1 MNLKRIVAMRIILAS
16 TSLSRKKVLEKLAIP
31 FECVPPICDETPL
44 VNESAQQLVVRLA
57 NAKAQSLVAN
67 YPDSLIIGS
76 DQVGVLDDQIVC
88 KPHTVENAQQQ
99 LKNSSGKA
107 FYFYTGMTV
116 IDTRTRQSQTICEPF
131 KVTFRR
137 LTDAEID
144 AYIAKEMPL
153 QCAGSFKCDELGITL
168 FDKLEGDDINSL
180 VGLPL
185 IKLNKIMIDMGCNP
199 LLL

>member
-1 MNLKRIVAMRIILAS
+1 MEFKRTVKMRIILAS
-16 TSLSRKKVLEKLAIP
+16 TSLSRKKVLDKLAIP

-44 VNESAQQLVVRLA
+44 ANESAEQLVVRLA
-57 NAKAQSLVAN
+57 NAKAQSLVAS

-76 DQVGVLDDQIVC
+76 DQVGVLDGQIVC
-88 KPHTVENAQQQ
+88 KPHTIENAKHQ

-116 IDTRTRQSQTICEPF
+116 INTYTGQSQTICEPF
-131 KVTFRR
+131 KVTFRQ
-137 LTDAEID
+137 LTDAEIE

>member
-1 MNLKRIVAMRIILAS
+1 MRIILAS

-31 FECVPPICDETPL
+31 FECVPPICDETPQA
-44 VNESAQQLVVRLA
+44 NESAQQLVVRLA
-57 NAKAQSLVAN
+57 YAKAQSLVPS
-67 YPDSLIIGS
+67 YRDCLIIGS
-76 DQVGVLDDQIVC
+76 DQVGVLDGQIVC

-99 LKNSSGKA
+99 LRNSSGKA

-116 IDTRTRQSQTICEPF
+116 INSHTDQSQTICEPF
-131 KVTFRR
+131 KVTFRQ

-144 AYIAKEMPL
+144 AYITKEMPL

-168 FDKLEGDDINSL
+168 FDKFEGDDINSL

-185 IKLNKIMIDMGCNP
+185 IKLNKIMINMGCNP

>member
-1 MNLKRIVAMRIILAS
+1 MKIILAS

-31 FECVPPICDETPL
+31 FDCVPPICDETPL
-44 VNESAQQLVVRLA
+44 PNESAQQLVVRLA
-57 NAKAQSLVAN
+57 NAKAQSLVASN
-67 YPDSLIIGS
+67 PDSLIIGS
-76 DQVGVLDDQIVC
+76 DQVGVLDGKIVC
-88 KPHTVENAQQQ
+88 KPLTIENAKQQ

-116 IDTRTRQSQTICEPF
+116 INTRTGQSQTICEPF
-131 KVTFRR
+131 KVTFRQ

-199 LLL
+199 LFL

>member
-1 MNLKRIVAMRIILAS
+1 MRIILAS
-16 TSLSRKKVLEKLAIP
+16 TSPSRKKILEKLAIP
-31 FECVPPICDETPL
+31 FDCVPPICDETPL
-44 VNESAQQLVVRLA
+44 VGESAQQLVVRLA
-57 NAKAQSLVAN
+57 KLKAQSLVTD
-67 YPDSLIIGS
+67 YPNSLIIGS
-76 DQVGVLDDQIVC
+76 DQVGVLDNQIVC
-88 KPHTVENAQQQ
+88 KPHTVENARTQ

-116 IDTRTRQSQTICEPF
+116 INTQSMQSTSICEPF
-131 KVTFRR
+131 KVTFRS
-137 LTDAEID
+137 LNDAEID

-185 IKLNKIMIDMGCNP
+185 LKLNKIMIEMGCNP
-199 LLL
+199 LLI

>member
-1 MNLKRIVAMRIILAS
+1 MRIILAS
-16 TSLSRKKVLEKLAIP
+16 TSPSRKKVLEKFAIP

-44 VNESAQQLVVRLA
+44 AGESAEQLVVRLA
-57 NAKAQSLVAN
+57 NLKAQSLVDK

-76 DQVGVLDDQIVC
+76 DQVGVLEGKIVC
-88 KPHTVENAQQQ
+88 KPHTVENARKQ
-99 LKNSSGKA
+99 LANSSGKT

-116 IDTRTRQSQTICEPF
+116 INTRSGQSTTLCEPF
-131 KVTFRR
+131 KVTFRQ
-137 LTDAEID
+137 LSSSEID
-144 AYIAKEMPL
+144 TYIAKEMPL

-185 IKLNKIMIDMGCNP
+185 LKLNKIMIEMGCNP